1 MAFGLYV
8 HWPYCES
15 KCPYCDFNSHVA
27 NAIDAERWVKAYQHE
42 IERVARSCPDEILS
56 TIFIGG
62 GTPSLMKPEIVD
74 AVLGAATR
82 AWRTAN
88 DLEITMEANPGSV
101 DAARFRSYA
110 SAGINRVSLGI
121 QSLDDTHLRMLG
133 RKHGRAD
140 ALAAIEIAQNTFSRV
155 NIDLIYARQN
165 QTIDDWHTELS
176 EAISLGTGHMSLY
189 QLTIEDGTVFAQRH
203 KAGHLRGLPGDDSA
217 ADMFE
222 LTQNLCTA
230 AGLPAYEV
238 SNHAEPG
245 EECRHNMIYWQGGR
259 YAGIGPGAHGRINL
273 DKRRVATEALR
284 DPGQWLRA
292 VEELGNGEHP
302 GTSLTN
308 EDQITETLLMG
319 LRISEGLPLA
329 QLEKAGLVLNDW
341 QSQLDLI
348 AEGYLEADGD
358 TLKTT
363 PSGRLLL
370 NSVIGRLLQDLKIS
384 QS

>member
-27 NAIDAERWVKAYQHE
+27 AAIDAERWVTAYRRE
-42 IERVARSCPDEILS
+42 IDRVAQSCPDEILS

-62 GTPSLMKPEIVD
+62 GTPSLMKPQIVE
-74 AVLGAATR
+74 AVIAAATS
-82 AWRTAN
+82 AWRSTN
-88 DLEITMEANPGSV
+88 DLEITIEANPGSV

-110 SAGINRVSLGI
+110 SAGVNRVSLGI

-133 RKHGRAD
+133 RKHGRED
-140 ALAAIEIAQNTFSRV
+140 ALAAVQIAQNTFSRV

-165 QTIDDWHTELS
+165 QTIDQWERELS
-176 EAISLGTGHMSLY
+176 EAIGLGTGHMSLY

-203 KAGHLRGLPGDDSA
+203 KAGHLRGLPEDDAA

-222 LTQNLCTA
+222 ITQDLCSS

-238 SNHAEPG
+238 SNHARPG
-245 EECRHNMIYWQGGR
+245 EECRHNMIYWQAGR
-259 YAGIGPGAHGRINL
+259 YAGVGPGAHGRVHR
-273 DKRRVATEALR
+273 DGHRVATEAIR

-302 GTSLTN
+302 GTPLTR
-308 EDQITETLLMG
+308 EDQITEALLMG
-319 LRISEGLPLA
+319 LRVSDGLPLA
-329 QLEKAGLVLNDW
+329 QLENAGLALNGW
-341 QSQLDLI
+341 QSRLDLV
-348 AEGYLEADGD
+348 AEGYLEADEEL
-358 TLKTT
+358 LKAT
-363 PSGRLLL
+363 PRGRLLL
-370 NSVIGRLLQDLKIS
+370 NSVIGRLLQDLKIT